1 MKAHKT
7 YLIIELHTNRILH
20 VTTDKMESMKEFE
33 KLQKS
38 KVKVT
43 AQCIYQ

>member
-1 MKAHKT
+1 MKTRKM

-20 VTTDKMESMKEFE
+20 TSTDKNESMKEFD
-33 KLQKS
+33 KLLKS
-38 KVKVT
+38 KRQVT